1 MATDWYPTNQAAL
14 IPWHD
19 NFSTQA
25 TTNGTT
31 LGLSAPQIAQIAS
44 DAANVLIMLNGLEA
58 ANAYRQALTE
68 YKNLLFNA
76 PADTPTE
83 PVPTAPTTLDF
94 GEDSPVLGIE
104 ARTRQYAA
112 IIKASPAYTTDD
124 GELYGIVGAAPA
136 PPATPSLEA
145 FALTASH
152 VRLRIGKKGYA
163 VLAVDSRRGG
173 GDWEQIGVSMLDE
186 YIDTRAPLSPGVPE
200 LREFRVQG
208 MVENERVGDYSEVAT
223 VSTVP

>member
-1 MATDWYPTNQAAL
+1 MATDWYPRSQAAL
-14 IPWHD
+14 ISWHD

-25 TTNGTT
+25 AINGTT
-31 LGLSAPQIAQIAS
+31 LGLTAGEVTQIAA

-58 ANAYRQALTE
+58 ANAYREALTE
-68 YKNLLFNA
+68 FKNLLFNS

-94 GEDSPVLGIE
+94 GEDAVVLGIE
-104 ARTRQYAA
+104 ARTREYAGR
-112 IIKASPAYTTDD
+112 IKESAAYTTDD
-124 GELYGIVGAAPA
+124 GELYGIIGAAPA
-136 PPATPSLEA
+136 PPDTPTLEA
-145 FALTASH
+145 FALTASQ
-152 VRLRIGKKGYA
+152 VRLRIGKKGYS

-173 GDWEQIGVSMLDE
+173 GDWEQIGVSMQDE

-208 MVENERVGDYSEVAT
+208 MVDNARVGDYSEVST
-223 VSTVP
+223 VSTIP

>member
-1 MATDWYPTNQAAL
+1 MPSDWYPHSQAAL
-14 IPWHD
+14 ISWHD
-19 NFSTQA
+19 NFSAQA
-25 TTNGTT
+25 NNNGTT
-31 LGLSAPQIAQIAS
+31 LGLTGAQVTQILA

-58 ANAYRQALTE
+58 ANAYREALTA
-68 YKNLLFNA
+68 YKDILFNA

-94 GEDSPVLGIE
+94 GESEPAMGIE

-124 GELYGIVGAAPA
+124 GELYGIIGPAPA
-136 PPATPSLEA
+136 PPATPTLSAE
-145 FALTASH
+145 ALTASQ
-152 VRLRIGKKGYA
+152 VRLKIGKKGYS

-173 GDWEQIGVSMLDE
+173 GDWEQIGVSMQDE

-208 MVENERVGDYSEVAT
+208 MENNARVGDYSEVST